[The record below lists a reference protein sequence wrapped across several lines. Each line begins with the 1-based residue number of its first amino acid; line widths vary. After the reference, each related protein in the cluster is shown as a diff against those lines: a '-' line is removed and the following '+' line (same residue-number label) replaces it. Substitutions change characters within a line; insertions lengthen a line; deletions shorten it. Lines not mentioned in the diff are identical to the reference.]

1 MRKPILTSILL
12 AVVLA
17 GCGGSDGPSLSAFRS
32 GFAANKKS
40 FHSLGVDLQRAIATA
55 QNKTD
60 TQLAAEIGALS
71 ARAKQQANS
80 LARLNPPRRYKSD
93 LQKLETG
100 FNSVAAD
107 LSQIAAAAT
116 KHDATT
122 ARSAT
127 LALIRDASTV
137 KAGDTAITAGLHLP
151 AGP

>member
-17 GCGGSDGPSLSAFRS
+17 GCGGSSGPSLSAFRS

-60 TQLAAEIGALS
+60 TQLATEIAALS
-71 ARAKQQANS
+71 ARAKQQAGS
-80 LARLNPPRRYKSD
+80 LAKLNPPNRYKAD

-107 LSQIAAAAT
+107 LSQIATAAT
-116 KHDATT
+116 KHNAST

-137 KAGDTAITAGLHLP
+137 KAGDTAISAGLHLP
-151 AGP
+151 TGT